1 MTALDS
7 RLLQSR
13 RSLPSPNRPILIA
26 RLLFSSDPA
35 LAISDANVIDHEL
48 CKAFAFGP
56 GRNWIGHGG
65 SFRDFLLGGLGTFEQ
80 DSNGGECSVGGVF
93 LVSLVGP
100 QTFRHWSIYSD
111 FSLWHHGICHIVLL
125 V

>member
-1 MTALDS
+1 M
-7 RLLQSR
+7 QSR

-26 RLLFSSDPA
+26 RLSFSSDPA

-65 SFRDFLLGGLGTFEQ
+65 SFRDFLLVDLARSSKIQTVVSVPL
-80 DSNGGECSVGGVF
+80 DVCSWC
-93 LVSLVGP
+93 S
-100 QTFRHWSIYSD
+100 
-111 FSLWHHGICHIVLL
+111 
-125 V
+125 